1 MQHSFDIDIAKEYGI
16 LEAIL
21 LNNLWFWIEKN
32 RANNINYYDGYYWT
46 YNSTRAFN
54 ELFPY
59 VSQRQI
65 QCALKRLIEEEILQ
79 TGNYN
84 KVAYDRT
91 LWYAF
96 TEKGKC
102 IMQKCKM
109 EDAKMLN
116 GLGKKD
122 EPIPDIKPNDEPDSK
137 PKKKESKKTTKTTS
151 YDEIINSKVNDDDIK
166 ELLYEF
172 IKMRTMKK
180 KPLTDRALTIQINK
194 LSSLSPNIEIQKKII
209 EKTIVKCWDEFYP
222 YKEENNDFKSKE
234 RQEKTFSNPFMEA
247 LKGMN
252 ENE

>member
-1 MQHSFDIDIAKEYGI
+1 MQHSFDVDIAKDYGI

-32 RANNINYYDGYYWT
+32 KANNTNFYDGYYWT

-65 QCALKRLIEEEILQ
+65 QNALKRLIDNEILQ

-84 KVAYDRT
+84 KIAYDRT

-109 EDAKMLN
+109 EDTKKGN
-116 GLGKKD
+116 GLD
-122 EPIPDIKPNDEPDSK
+122 ENGQPIPDEKPSK
-137 PKKKESKKTTKTTS
+137 KPSKKT
-151 YDEIINSKVNDDDIK
+151 NNK
-166 ELLYEF
+166 EKEF
-172 IKMRTMKK
+172 IPPT
-180 KPLTDRALTIQINK
+180 LE
-194 LSSLSPNIEIQKKII
+194 EIQEYCKSRNNNIDTKYFYDYFTASNWVDSNGKQVKSWKQKII
-209 EKTIVKCWDEFYP
+209 TWESY
-222 YKEENNDFKSKE
+222 SKE
-234 RQEKTFSNPFMEA
+234 KKNERSNGNNVKRNGSKYSQFS
-247 LKGMN
+247 
-252 ENE
+252 